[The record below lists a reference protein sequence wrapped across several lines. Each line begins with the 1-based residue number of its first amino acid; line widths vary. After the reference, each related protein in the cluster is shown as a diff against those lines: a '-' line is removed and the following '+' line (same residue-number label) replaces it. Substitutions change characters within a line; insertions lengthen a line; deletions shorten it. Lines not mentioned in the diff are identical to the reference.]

1 MLNGKLVSCQ
11 EVIRRVLRD
20 TPTSEP
26 IPYSD
31 AQEWAVDTLDL
42 INTPRA
48 YRPEVQTIV
57 IEDYK
62 GKLPCN
68 YKQMTQA
75 TGANKFG
82 GVFPMTYSQNTF
94 HPTINGVDP
103 ATTIGGQNTTWN
115 GLVVDLNAPVGVD
128 TAGNPV
134 FNYITSSTLTSLP
147 LEMVE
152 MLKKNIPSNPT
163 YTLNDDYIFT
173 SFKEGHALLSY
184 LAYPFDCDGYP
195 MIPDD
200 IYFAEACAKYC
211 TYMLDYQDWRK
222 GQLPD
227 KVFQKSES
235 DYLWYVG
242 AARGAA
248 NMPNTQ
254 QLERLKNITTRLI
267 PKQHSYNSFFKNI
280 SQPENR
286 KRF

>member
-1 MLNGKLVSCQ
+1 MLNGKLVSAQ

-103 ATTIGGQNTTWN
+103 ATTISGQNTTWN

-200 IYFAEACAKYC
+200 IKFKLALQWGIQEKLD
-211 TYMLDYQDWRK
+211 YMLWR
-222 GQLPD
+222 Q
-227 KVFQKSES
+227 QKIS
-235 DYLWYVG
+235 DSQMQYTTRQRDWYVG
-242 AARGAA
+242 AAQSAGTAL
-248 NMPNTQ
+248 NLDD
-254 QLERLKNITTRLI
+254 LESMRKTFTKIMLRQDLHK
-267 PKQHSYNSFFKNI
+267 HGF
-280 SQPENR
+280 SQM
-286 KRF
+286 

>member
-1 MLNGKLVSCQ
+1 MLSGKYISAQ
-11 EVIRRVLRD
+11 EGIRRVIRD
-20 TPTSEP
+20 TPLSSP
-26 IPYSD
+26 VPYSD
-31 AQEWAVDTLDL
+31 AIEWAVDTLDL
-42 INTPRA
+42 INVPQA
-48 YRPEVQTIV
+48 YRPEVQAIV

-103 ATTIGGQNTTWN
+103 ATTISGQNTTWN

-152 MLKKNIPSNPT
+152 MLKKNIPANPT

-200 IYFAEACAKYC
+200 IKFKLAIQWGIQER
-211 TYMLDYQDWRK
+211 LDF
-222 GQLPD
+222 QLFREG
-227 KVFQKSES
+227 KISES
-235 DYLWYVG
+235 VFAHTVKQRDWYVG
-242 AARGAA
+242 GAQSKGA
-248 NMPNTQ
+248 MKDIDGMESMRKTFTKIMLRQ
-254 QLERLKNITTRLI
+254 DLHKRA
-267 PKQHSYNSFFKNI
+267 F
-280 SQPENR
+280 SQM
-286 KRF
+286 